1 VNTAVFWD
9 LLGDA
14 EKTSETSVRMFI
26 YWC

>member
-26 YWC
+26 Y